1 MLVPK
6 LRFPEFTDEYKDYE
20 FKDAFEFLT
29 NNSYAR
35 NDLNYNNGIYNNL
48 HYGDILIKIDNILD
62 CNKFLLPY
70 INDNIK
76 IKNEVILKENDIIF
90 ADTAEDYTAGKCC
103 EIININSRKVLAGLH
118 TIPCRKKITVGKKYL
133 GFYLNSYKF
142 HKQLLPL
149 ITGTKVYGIS
159 KSTIVDT
166 TITLPNN
173 KIEEEKIADFLSL
186 LDKKIEL
193 QSKKIEVLKMY
204 SESTKNI
211 VFKSFK
217 KNNSTIYSLKDL
229 LKEVNN
235 KAKINNQYS
244 IISSTTKGI
253 FLQSDYFNKQAASSN
268 TIGYKIIEKN
278 QLVLSP
284 QNLWMGNINI
294 NDKYDIGIVSPSYK
308 IFDVNHNIDL
318 NILDA
323 WIKSRK
329 ALYDYN
335 LSSEQGASVVRKNL
349 NLDLFYEISLYLPKI
364 QEQKKYGNLLINLK
378 NKIKLEEKKLNE
390 MIQLKKGLMQNMF
403 V

>member
-149 ITGTKVYGIS
+149 ITGTKVYGLS
-159 KSTIVDT
+159 KRTIVDT

-173 KIEEEKIADFLSL
+173 KIEEEKSADFKSLLLNHKIVINNNLWHEIELGEIIKKMSEKNKNNEIEYVESISNKNGFISQVEQFEDRSIASLNKSNYYIIKKDTFAYNPSRLDVGSLALKENDKISVVSPLYECFTTNQNSEFLLEWFKSELFKKQTISKFEGGVRNTLSFNNLCKIKIMIPDKITQTYIADFLYAL
-186 LDKKIEL
+186 NKKI
-193 QSKKIEVLKMY
+193 
-204 SESTKNI
+204 
-211 VFKSFK
+211 
-217 KNNSTIYSLKDL
+217 
-229 LKEVNN
+229 
-235 KAKINNQYS
+235 
-244 IISSTTKGI
+244 
-253 FLQSDYFNKQAASSN
+253 
-268 TIGYKIIEKN
+268 
-278 QLVLSP
+278 
-284 QNLWMGNINI
+284 
-294 NDKYDIGIVSPSYK
+294 
-308 IFDVNHNIDL
+308 L
-318 NILDA
+318 NET
-323 WIKSRK
+323 
-329 ALYDYN
+329 N
-335 LSSEQGASVVRKNL
+335 
-349 NLDLFYEISLYLPKI
+349 
-364 QEQKKYGNLLINLK
+364 
-378 NKIKLEEKKLNE
+378 KLELLN
-390 MIQLKKGLMQNMF
+390 QLKKGLMQSMF

>member
-204 SESTKNI
+204 KKGTKSLLLNHKIVINNNLWHEIEVGEIIKKMSEKNKNNEI
-211 VFKSFK
+211 EYVESISNKNGFISQVEQFEDRSIASLNKSNYYIIKKDTFAYNPSRLDVGSLALKENDKISVVSPLYECFTTNQNSEFLLEWFKSELFK
-217 KNNSTIYSLKDL
+217 KQTISKFEGGVRNTLSFNNLC
-229 LKEVNN
+229 
-235 KAKINNQYS
+235 
-244 IISSTTKGI
+244 
-253 FLQSDYFNKQAASSN
+253 
-268 TIGYKIIEKN
+268 
-278 QLVLSP
+278 
-284 QNLWMGNINI
+284 
-294 NDKYDIGIVSPSYK
+294 
-308 IFDVNHNIDL
+308 
-318 NILDA
+318 
-323 WIKSRK
+323 
-329 ALYDYN
+329 
-335 LSSEQGASVVRKNL
+335 
-349 NLDLFYEISLYLPKI
+349 
-364 QEQKKYGNLLINLK
+364 
-378 NKIKLEEKKLNE
+378 KIKIMIPDKITQTYIADFLYALNKKILNE
-390 MIQLKKGLMQNMF
+390 TNKLELLNQLKKGLMQSMF